1 MTTSQE
7 TCLILFDYLRSGYAV
22 KMKAV
27 LAELHHIQKSMNCA
41 CWSRMQSLFLWGEPE
56 MTKTTSLS
64 LALIVATTS
73 NAFAHH
79 PLGGAAPETMLH
91 GFLSGVGHPLI
102 GFDHLAF
109 VVAIGVLAAF
119 QTRRLVMPL
128 GFVMGTMIGSLLTL
142 AAVTLPLTELM
153 ITLSVL
159 FAGLVVMRGR
169 DVAVLPATILGSL
182 AGLFHGSAYGAAVIG
197 AETTP
202 ILAYLAGFGLIQFG
216 IMLVAGFAIR
226 QIWNVASMA
235 ELQPRLAGALLAG
248 VGVTYLVEH
257 AERFLFPA
265 M

>member
-1 MTTSQE
+1 
-7 TCLILFDYLRSGYAV
+7 
-22 KMKAV
+22 
-27 LAELHHIQKSMNCA
+27 
-41 CWSRMQSLFLWGEPE
+41 
-56 MTKTTSLS
+56 MTKLTSLS
-64 LALIVATTS
+64 LALVVATTT
-73 NAFAHH
+73 NALAHH

-109 VVAIGVLAAF
+109 VLAIGVLAAF
-119 QTRRLVMPL
+119 QTHRLILPF
-128 GFVMGTMIGSLLTL
+128 GFVIGTVIGSFLTL

-159 FAGLVVMRGR
+159 FAGLIVMRGR
-169 DVAVLPATILGSL
+169 DVAVLPVTIFGTL
-182 AGLFHGSAYGAAVIG
+182 AGLFHGAAYGAAVIG

-202 ILAYLAGFGLIQFG
+202 IITYLAGFGLIQFA
-216 IMLVAGFAIR
+216 IMLVAGFAMQ
-226 QIWNVASMA
+226 QIWKAASMA

-257 AERFLFPA
+257 AEQFLFPA

>member
-1 MTTSQE
+1 
-7 TCLILFDYLRSGYAV
+7 
-22 KMKAV
+22 
-27 LAELHHIQKSMNCA
+27 
-41 CWSRMQSLFLWGEPE
+41 
-56 MTKTTSLS
+56 MTKLTSLS
-64 LALIVATTS
+64 LALIVATTG

-91 GFLSGVGHPLI
+91 GFLSGVGHPII

-109 VVAIGVLAAF
+109 VLAIGVLSAF
-119 QTRRLVMPL
+119 QTHRLALPF
-128 GFVMGTMIGSLLTL
+128 GFVIGTVIGSLLTL

-159 FAGLVVMRGR
+159 FAGLIVMRGR
-169 DVAVLPATILGSL
+169 DVAALPATTFGTL
-182 AGLFHGSAYGAAVIG
+182 AGLFHGAAYGAAVIG

-202 ILAYLAGFGLIQFG
+202 IIAYLAGFGLTQLA
-216 IMLVAGFAIR
+216 IMLVAGFAM
-226 QIWNVASMA
+226 QKIWKAASIA

-257 AERFLFPA
+257 AEQFLFSA

>member
-1 MTTSQE
+1 
-7 TCLILFDYLRSGYAV
+7 
-22 KMKAV
+22 
-27 LAELHHIQKSMNCA
+27 
-41 CWSRMQSLFLWGEPE
+41 
-56 MTKTTSLS
+56 MTKLTSLS
-64 LALIVATTS
+64 LVLIVTATS

-109 VVAIGVLAAF
+109 VLAIGVLAAF
-119 QTRRLVMPL
+119 HTHRLILPF
-128 GFVMGTMIGSLLTL
+128 GFVIGTMIGSFLTL

-159 FAGLVVMRGR
+159 FAGLIVMRGR
-169 DVAVLPATILGSL
+169 DVAVLPASILGTL
-182 AGLFHGSAYGAAVIG
+182 AGLFHGAAYGQAVIG

-202 ILAYLAGFGLIQFG
+202 IIAYLAGFGLTQLA
-216 IMLVAGFAIR
+216 IMLAAGFAMQ
-226 QIWNVASMA
+226 QIWKAASMA
-235 ELQPRLAGALLAG
+235 ELKPRLAGALLAG

-257 AERFLFPA
+257 AEQFLFSA

>member
-1 MTTSQE
+1 
-7 TCLILFDYLRSGYAV
+7 
-22 KMKAV
+22 
-27 LAELHHIQKSMNCA
+27 
-41 CWSRMQSLFLWGEPE
+41 
-56 MTKTTSLS
+56 MTKLTSLS
-64 LALIVATTS
+64 LALIVTTTS
-73 NAFAHH
+73 NASAHH
-79 PLGGAAPETMLH
+79 PLGGATPETMLH

-109 VVAIGVLAAF
+109 VLAIGVLAAF
-119 QTRRLVMPL
+119 QTHRLILPF
-128 GFVMGTMIGSLLTL
+128 GFVIGTMIGSFLTL

-169 DVAVLPATILGSL
+169 DVAVLPVTIFGTL
-182 AGLFHGSAYGAAVIG
+182 AGLFHGAAYGAAVIG

-202 ILAYLAGFGLIQFG
+202 IITYLAGFGLIQFA
-216 IMLVAGFAIR
+216 IMLVAGFAMQ
-226 QIWNVASMA
+226 QIWKAASMA

-257 AERFLFPA
+257 AEQFLFPA